1 MALPWL
7 IAGVAAA
14 AAAAVAAAVSS
25 DDEKPSSKS
34 SYDND
39 DKYDEAEREKAA
51 RKAARKNLSSEFK
64 QRCESMQNELAQS
77 LEPYFSLEF
86 HGNEKLKHLA
96 RSELIEYTTSDYFHL
111 NDTKFASQF
120 LKTTATNLTYMKQ
133 YYQVDI
139 SDNVALNRVLQSIN
153 DYDADIQ
160 AAKDLQKA
168 ILETKDAVKQF
179 REQQQ

>member
-7 IAGVAAA
+7 IGLGV
-14 AAAAVAAAVSS
+14 AAAVAAVAASS

-39 DKYDEAEREKAA
+39 DDEYDEAEREKAA

-111 NDTKFASQF
+111 NDTKLGSQF
-120 LKTTATNLTYMKQ
+120 LKKTAANLTYMKQ

>member
-7 IAGVAAA
+7 IGLGV
-14 AAAAVAAAVSS
+14 AAAVAAVAASS

-39 DKYDEAEREKAA
+39 DDEYDEAEREKAA
-51 RKAARKNLSSEFK
+51 RKAARKNLSREFK
-64 QRCESMQNELAQS
+64 QRCEIMQNEIAQS
-77 LEPYFSLEF
+77 LEPYFLLEF
-86 HGNEKLKHLA
+86 HGHEKLKHLTI
-96 RSELIEYTTSDYFHL
+96 SESMEDTTSDYFHL
-111 NDTKFASQF
+111 NDAKFGSKF
-120 LKTTATNLTYMKQ
+120 LKKTADNLAYVEQ
-133 YYQVDI
+133 CYHIDI
-139 SDNVALNRVLQSIN
+139 SDNVELNRILQSIN